1 MKEINQV
8 LYMVLTLLWFVI
20 AMTYA
25 IKGDNKETSFL
36 AFIICLQYQNLLHQS
51 IDHEKDDSDV

>member
-8 LYMVLTLLWFVI
+8 LYMVLALLWFVI

-25 IKGDNKETSFL
+25 IKGYNKETSFL
-36 AFIICLQYQNLLHQS
+36 AFIISLQYQNMLHQS
-51 IDHEKDDSDV
+51 IDNEKDDSDV